1 LDVPQL
7 TPLLAVLMFLFAC
20 FAGAFGSLLGIGGGV
35 IIVPVL
41 HLVFKVPMHLA
52 ISTSLVS
59 VIATSCSGAIKYLRQ
74 HYTDIRL
81 AVILEMPT
89 TLGALAGGVL
99 AAQISADILR
109 LIFVPALLY
118 TAFSMLRKRVLHTIP
133 MADESDDVYS
143 AKLSLMQGYYF
154 DIDLQTKIHYTVS
167 NLRLGLVVG
176 FVAGVLSGM
185 LGIGGGF
192 IQMPLMNLM
201 MTVPLKVAIGTST
214 LIVGVTATT
223 SAIIYYLNSFIHPI
237 LAGICAIGIL
247 LGAQLGSLIG
257 TKIRVEWLRW
267 IFVVILAGLAVQM
280 LIKSFLS
287 YSR

>member
-1 LDVPQL
+1 LDVLQL
-7 TPLLAVLMFLFAC
+7 TPLISVLMFLFAC
-20 FAGAFGSLLGIGGGV
+20 FAGVFGSLLGIGGGV

-81 AVILEMPT
+81 AMILEVAQ
-89 TLGALAGGVL
+89 TLGALAGGML
-99 AAQISADILR
+99 ATKISVDILR

-118 TAFSMLRKRVLHTIP
+118 TAFSMLRKRALHTIP
-133 MADESDDVYS
+133 MADESDNVYS

-154 DIDLQTKIHYTVS
+154 DIDLQTKIHYTVL
-167 NLRLGLVVG
+167 NLKWGLAGG
-176 FVAGVLSGM
+176 FLAGVLSGM

-192 IQMPLMNLM
+192 IIMPLMNLVM
-201 MTVPLKVAIGTST
+201 NVPLKVAIGTSILT
-214 LIVGVTATT
+214 LGATATT
-223 SAIIYYLNSFIHPI
+223 SAIVYYLNAFIHPI
-237 LAGICAIGIL
+237 IAGLCVIGIL

-257 TKIRVEWLRW
+257 TKIRVESLRW

-280 LIKSFLS
+280 LLKSFF
-287 YSR
+287 

>member
-1 LDVPQL
+1 LDAPQL
-7 TPLLAVLMFLFAC
+7 TPLISVLMFLFAC

-35 IIVPVL
+35 IIVPIL

-59 VIATSCSGAIKYLRQ
+59 VIATSCSGNIKYLRQ

-81 AVILEMPT
+81 AVILEVT
-89 TLGALAGGVL
+89 TSFGALAGGML
-99 AAQISADILR
+99 ATHISSEILR

-118 TAFSMLRKRVLHTIP
+118 TAFSMSRKRASHTIP
-133 MADESDDVYS
+133 TVDESPDVSS

-167 NLRLGLVVG
+167 NLKQGLAGG
-176 FVAGVLSGM
+176 FVAGGLSGM

-192 IQMPLMNLM
+192 IKVPLMNLVM
-201 MTVPLKVAIGTST
+201 NVPLKVAIGTST
-214 LIVGVTATT
+214 FMVGITATT
-223 SAIIYYLNSFIHPI
+223 SAVVYYLNSLIHPI
-237 LAGICAIGIL
+237 FAGICALGIL

-257 TKIRVEWLRW
+257 SKIRVEWLRW
-267 IFVVILAGLAVQM
+267 IFVAILSVLAVQM
-280 LIKSFLS
+280 LIKSLF
-287 YSR
+287 